1 MKRYFFDRVGGGQA
15 EYDYHGR
22 MLSTPEAARQLAEV
36 IALDLELMDEG
47 GWSGWA
53 INVHTAVGQQP
64 FSVPVPASAQMAA

>member
-1 MKRYFFDRVGGGQA
+1 MKRYFFDRINREQA
-15 EYDYHGR
+15 EYDFHGR

-53 INVHTAVGQQP
+53 INVRTALGQQL
-64 FSVPVPASAQMAA
+64 FSVPVPAPTTMAA